1 MMFLAPVTTD
11 SGHKELLNVS
21 VWLAQGL
28 ISVSLC
34 VSGVVKLLMPVPRI
48 AKVFSWTGQ
57 VSKSFLRFI
66 GVGDLAGGVG
76 IILPTLTHIHP
87 QLSDVAAL
95 SCMLL
100 QVLAIRFHAQ
110 SKEITDTPFN
120 FFVLFLSAFVLW
132 GRW

>member
-1 MMFLAPVTTD
+1 MVSAGADICIALRQWRRETTD
-11 SGHKELLNVS
+11 AGPAL
-21 VWLAQGL
+21 
-28 ISVSLC
+28 
-34 VSGVVKLLMPVPRI
+34 

-66 GVGDLAGGVG
+66 GVVDLAGGVG

-87 QLSDVAAL
+87 QLPDVAAL

-100 QVLAIRFHAQ
+100 QVLAIGFHAQ
-110 SKEITDTPFN
+110 SKEITDTSFN